1 MKLLTLMA
9 RRFVAGETAEDAVAA
24 IRRLNKR
31 KISATLDFLGEECH
45 TVSQAAQATRE
56 IRRLFKLIAD
66 NKLDTNVSI
75 KATQLGL
82 NLDPDRAKANV
93 ISILDEA
100 AKHGNFVRIDMEGSP
115 YTQMTLDLFHG
126 VFKTHANVGIV
137 IQSYLRRSRSD
148 IEGLLAVGASVRLC
162 KGAYKEPV
170 TIAFVKKEEVNEG
183 YDQMTRLLLD
193 SGLTHAIATHD
204 DVRIE
209 NAIRCAAKKGIPKDR
224 LEFQMLYGL
233 RSKRWTELVAQG
245 FKVRI
250 YVPYGT
256 HWFPY
261 FYRRLRERKE
271 NMMFVLRNLFS

>member
-1 MKLLTLMA
+1 MQLLTLMA
-9 RRFVAGETAEDAVAA
+9 RRFVAGESAEAAVSA
-24 IRRLNKR
+24 IKRLNKR
-31 KISATLDFLGEECH
+31 RISTTLDYLGEECH
-45 TVSQAAQATRE
+45 TLAQAAEATRE

-66 NKLDTNVSI
+66 NGLDSNVSV

-82 NLDPDRAKANV
+82 NLDPSRARENV
-93 ISILDEA
+93 LSILEEA
-100 AKHGNFVRIDMEGSP
+100 AKYRNFVRIDMEGSP
-115 YTQMTLDLFHG
+115 YTQMTLDLFHD
-126 VFKTHANVGIV
+126 VFRTRDNVGIV
-137 IQSYLRRSRSD
+137 IQSYLRRSKAD
-148 IEGLLAVGASVRLC
+148 IEGLLAVGGRVRLC

-170 TIAFVKKEEVNEG
+170 TIAFVKKEEVNDS
-183 YDQMTRLLLD
+183 YDQLTRMLLN
-193 SGLTHAIATHD
+193 SGLRHAIATHD

-209 NAIRCAAKKGIPKDR
+209 NAIRYAAKKGIPKDR

-233 RSKRWTELVAQG
+233 RSKRWSELVAQG
-245 FKVRI
+245 YRVRI